1 MSARSG
7 CSQIKSQIGNVS
19 EQSLY
24 GHKEEE
30 AQLLTRNYCRDQ
42 WLTGPLFIPSSNLLR
57 NTEVQLE
64 TRLEMET
71 DHAITDH
78 HTNKSFVKTETKH
91 LKSTFSIRVHE
102 SILSRFCPLKISH

>member
-19 EQSLY
+19 KQSLY

-64 TRLEMET
+64 TLLEMET

-78 HTNKSFVKTETKH
+78 HTNKSFFKTEKEH
-91 LKSTFSIRVHE
+91 LKSTHS
-102 SILSRFCPLKISH
+102 LKIRQGSL